1 MGDIYD
7 ADIQKAPVYPVM
19 FEIEQEKETVHIID
33 PQQAFIIRC
42 SVYVPAELR
51 RGMQEYEHFMYAT
64 LFDSGQPIS
73 QKIGTIKPSDDQ
85 KNIIL
90 QIAISFEPVKIIDN
104 NKLNLQMAIT
114 SKHKGESGIGESLRT
129 GRFIN
134 TYIPL
139 ENKNE

>member
-1 MGDIYD
+1 MDDIYD

-19 FEIEQEKETVHIID
+19 FKIEQENETVQRID

-42 SVYVPAELR
+42 SVYVPAKLR
-51 RGMQEYEHFMYAT
+51 REMQEYEHFMYAT
-64 LFDSGQPIS
+64 LFDGSQPIS
-73 QKIGTIKPSDDQ
+73 QKIGAVKSSVNQ
-85 KNIIL
+85 KDIIL
-90 QIAISFEPVKIIDN
+90 QITLNLEPVKAIDD

-114 SKHKGESGIGESLRT
+114 SKHKGESGIGESLRA
-129 GRFIN
+129 GRFMN